1 MMKKKIAIWGSNSG
15 RNLEA
20 IVNYLK
26 NNYLNELEIV
36 AVSDNLNS
44 DFFKKAAEL
53 NVSRKYLPPEES
65 AIYVASENF
74 DLIAL
79 SGYSREL
86 KPNVLELGRFIN
98 LQPSLLPA
106 FKGSDAIAR
115 AFSAGVKVSG
125 VTIHAL
131 TNGIDGGKIIAQYP
145 VLIGNLT
152 HFDEFKEQIEQLEDL
167 LYPIVILKILEDKV
181 FDFEDLLS
189 GCGNCSSGGC
199 SGCQVH

>member
-152 HFDEFKEQIEQLEDL
+152 HFDEFKEQIEKLEDL

-189 GCGNCSSGGC
+189 GCENCSSGGC
-199 SGCQVH
+199 SGCQGH

>member
-152 HFDEFKEQIEQLEDL
+152 HFDEFKEQIEKLEDL

-199 SGCQVH
+199 SGCQGH

>member
-199 SGCQVH
+199 SGCQGH

>member
-1 MMKKKIAIWGSNSG
+1 MKKKIAIWGSNDG

-20 IVNYLK
+20 IVNYLRSQSF
-26 NNYLNELEIV
+26 NELKII

-44 DFFKKAAEL
+44 DFFQKASEL
-53 NVSRKYLPPEES
+53 NIERKYLPPEEN
-65 AIYVASENF
+65 AVYVASENF

-79 SGYSREL
+79 SGYTKEL

-106 FKGSDAIAR
+106 FKGADAAAR

-125 VTIHAL
+125 VTVHTL

-152 HFDEFKEQIEQLEDL
+152 HFDEFVENIRQLEDL
-167 LYPIVILKILEDKV
+167 LYPIVISKILEDKV
-181 FDFEDLLS
+181 FDFSDLLS

-199 SGCQVH
+199 SGCQGH

>member
-131 TNGIDGGKIIAQYP
+131 TNGINGGKIIAQYP

-152 HFDEFKEQIEQLEDL
+152 HFDEFKEQIEQLEDF

-199 SGCQVH
+199 SGCQGH